1 MRSKHSR
8 RAMAVLAVV
17 VLAGCKDLGLKGNI
31 PLAEAQFKP
40 PVPLVAN
47 DYPPPVPGRT
57 GPVFNGTR
65 WPDAGLPVQ
74 IPAQDLV
81 EVGSAH
87 GHPLYALRWD
97 RPPYDRLYAKVAR
110 GWQPHL
116 PVRGVQPDGG
126 GPH

>member
-1 MRSKHSR
+1 MRSKYSR
-8 RAMAVLAVV
+8 GALAALAIIL
-17 VLAGCKDLGLKGNI
+17 LAGCKDLGLRGNV
-31 PLAEAQFKP
+31 PFAEARFKP
-40 PVPLVAN
+40 LVPLLAN

-57 GPVFNGTR
+57 GPVFDGTR
-65 WPDAGLPVQ
+65 WPDAGMPVR

-97 RPPYDRLYAKVAR
+97 QPPYDRLYAKVAR

-116 PVRGVQPDGG
+116 PVRGVQPDRAAL
-126 GPH
+126 H

>member
-8 RAMAVLAVV
+8 GALAVLAIV
-17 VLAGCKDLGLKGNI
+17 VLAGCKDVGLKGNI

-40 PVPLVAN
+40 LKPLLAN
-47 DYPPPVPGRT
+47 DYPPPVPGHT
-57 GPVFNGTR
+57 GPLFDGTR
-65 WPDAGLPVQ
+65 WPDSGMPVR

-97 RPPYDRLYAKVAR
+97 RPPYDRLYAKVAQ
-110 GWQPHL
+110 GWQSHL
-116 PVRGVQPDGG
+116 PVRGVQPDSGLS
-126 GPH
+126 H